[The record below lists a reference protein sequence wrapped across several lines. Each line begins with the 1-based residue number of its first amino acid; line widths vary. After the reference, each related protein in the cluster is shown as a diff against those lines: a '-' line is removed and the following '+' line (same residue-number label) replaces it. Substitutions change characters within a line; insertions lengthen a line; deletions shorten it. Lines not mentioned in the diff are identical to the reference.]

1 MAWTQEQRDSYKAKL
16 KKNKLDRAARLEK
29 ANSRTEQGKRELI
42 KLIEEKRAVV
52 VFQPTTL
59 DDMLRGIGKTKWD
72 CKCVAMGYVKLL
84 SDTYSKFEDMAKAW
98 DALTPAKQKA
108 TSLDALCEA
117 AGVPVSE
124 FLARVAPKAHEIG
137 SNLAKMFVGM
147 AQPHMVKRSIEAGM
161 ESDGFRD
168 RQMILQSGGIAPS
181 PKGINVNV
189 QQNNQQN
196 NVSESALP
204 DFDSDCID
212 LVATVRE

>member
-16 KKNKLDRAARLEK
+16 KQGKLDRAARLVK
-29 ANSRTEQGKRELI
+29 ANSRAEQGKRELI

-98 DALTPAKQKA
+98 DAMTPAKQKA

-117 AGVPVSE
+117 VDMPVSE
-124 FLARVAPKAHEIG
+124 FLARVAPKAREIG

-161 ESDGFRD
+161 EADGFKD
-168 RQMILQSGGIAPS
+168 RQLILQSGGTAPS
-181 PKGINVNV
+181 PKGIQIVN
-189 QQNNQQN
+189 QQNNQQVN
-196 NVSESALP
+196 SEPSALP
-204 DFDSDCID
+204 DFDSQVID